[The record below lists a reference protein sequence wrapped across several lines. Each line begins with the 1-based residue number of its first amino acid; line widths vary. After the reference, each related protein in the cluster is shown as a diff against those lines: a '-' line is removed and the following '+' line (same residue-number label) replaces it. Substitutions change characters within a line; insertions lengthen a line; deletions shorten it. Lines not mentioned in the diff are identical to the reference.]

1 MKFYLNYFK
10 EEFNDENDNEPIGII
25 LCYDKDNEFV
35 KYVLKDEKKIFAN
48 KYLLSLP
55 DKQKLLAEVQLVK
68 KEFEKEHK

>member
-25 LCYDKDNEFV
+25 LCYDKDDEFV